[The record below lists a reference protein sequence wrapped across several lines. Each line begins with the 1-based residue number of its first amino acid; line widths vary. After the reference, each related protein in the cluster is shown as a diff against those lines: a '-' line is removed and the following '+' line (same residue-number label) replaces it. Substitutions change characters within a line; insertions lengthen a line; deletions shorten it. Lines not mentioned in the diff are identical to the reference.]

1 VECDSVD
8 KTVCSDFTAGGSL
21 LPTAWCFANGNWTE
35 GAPIRLS
42 IERENATAA
51 ALSAAGL
58 LEFAAHCVE
67 IWDGHLER
75 IRASR
80 YVSSR
85 AAEAEALLPPPLA
98 HRRELDPDKP
108 PSGLRG
114 IREKSE
120 TAAPKKAMEMEY
132 VPHVSEN
139 QGRLPRAFRSGG
151 ADEQQDGGGGGSL
164 SSSTT
169 RQKKKLK
176 SVGPKSP
183 PVVLESGLL
192 EGSGSGG
199 GKGGKE
205 KAGGGVGTTAAMR
218 RVDENIR
225 ETTEERR

>member
-1 VECDSVD
+1 MRPTRDARIAFGATASGKAGGDPAAQDAAASLRFAAVECDSVD

-67 IWDGHLER
+67 IWDGYLER

-120 TAAPKKAMEMEY
+120 TAAPKKAREME
-132 VPHVSEN
+132 N
-139 QGRLPRAFRSGG
+139 
-151 ADEQQDGGGGGSL
+151 
-164 SSSTT
+164 
-169 RQKKKLK
+169 
-176 SVGPKSP
+176 
-183 PVVLESGLL
+183 
-192 EGSGSGG
+192 
-199 GKGGKE
+199 
-205 KAGGGVGTTAAMR
+205 
-218 RVDENIR
+218 
-225 ETTEERR
+225 